1 MNVTTVRKDKDPAQ
15 TAVDWAKRVEGTM
28 VNATTLLATDYLN
41 HFNEVLMLL
50 QMVPDMPDMIEDC
63 KQWRPKS
70 YPQHFMDSGL
80 TDGPLAAEAY
90 AHSPPSFKLPF
101 EAIIKQM
108 DDLVFEATA
117 ILEEAI
123 SNGQSIEVIRDRTAR
138 PVGTLQTL
146 NQLADS
152 IIHGD
157 TSTMNQAKIDQ
168 MLGG

>member
-1 MNVTTVRKDKDPAQ
+1 MNMANVRHEKDPTT

-63 KQWRPKS
+63 TQWRPKS
-70 YPQHFMDSGL
+70 YPQHFLDSGL
-80 TDGPLAAEAY
+80 TEGPLAAEAY
-90 AHSPPSFKLPF
+90 AHSPPAFKLPF

-108 DDLVFEATA
+108 DDLVFETTA
-117 ILEEAI
+117 VLEESI
-123 SNGQSIEVIRDRTAR
+123 SNGQDPEIMRERTTGA
-138 PVGTLQTL
+138 VGTLQTL

-157 TSTMNQAKIDQ
+157 TSTLDQAKIDQ
-168 MLGG
+168 MLGE